1 VDAPLRAGQVPAL
14 KLDSALRTAGEVD
27 VLLSIIK
34 ATRNQLGKRARAPAL
49 LPYSPVQ
56 SCS

>member
-1 VDAPLRAGQVPAL
+1 VPAL

-56 SCS
+56 SCA